1 LKLPHQISP
10 TFWRSGGMRT
20 ILVRHCKG
28 RVKEDWTRYRGAA
41 NVRSMIDPKVLD
53 DLAKKVAESVPSGLQ
68 SIQNDLQKN
77 FRATLAAGLSRLDLV
92 TREEF
97 DIQASVL
104 ARTREKL
111 EQLERQMDE
120 LERKSAQR

>member
-1 LKLPHQISP
+1 
-10 TFWRSGGMRT
+10 
-20 ILVRHCKG
+20 
-28 RVKEDWTRYRGAA
+28 
-41 NVRSMIDPKVLD
+41 MIDPKVLD
-53 DLAKKVAESVPSGLQ
+53 DLAKKVAASVPSGLQ

-77 FRATLAAGLSRLDLV
+77 FRAAFVAGLSHLDLV

-111 EQLERQMDE
+111 ELMEKQIAE
-120 LERKSAQR
+120 LEQRLTRD